1 MIKITR
7 LLFDVSGGTRRL
19 INSSTF
25 FGSLSVA
32 DLFQRLVALFYSFVD
47 SLLFESDLACFF
59 EVLFA
64 HFFLS
69 GTELCDVSVMA
80 LFYIF
85 VSTYQKKVDIRID
98 NHFSRNPQ
106 KRKSLTFQNGVF
118 LEGFDGF
125 FLFDT
130 TQSSFGIVNTAT
142 EINST
147 YWWGFTIVLSSLTV
161 SETTA
166 STATLSTTMATSAN
180 EITSSKGAKDGQQET
195 NLQFK

>member
-1 MIKITR
+1 MMFTR
-7 LLFDVSGGTRRL
+7 LLFDVSGGTGRL

-59 EVLFA
+59 EVFFA

-85 VSTYQKKVDIRID
+85 VSTYLTE
-98 NHFSRNPQ
+98 
-106 KRKSLTFQNGVF
+106 KR
-118 LEGFDGF
+118 
-125 FLFDT
+125 
-130 TQSSFGIVNTAT
+130 
-142 EINST
+142 
-147 YWWGFTIVLSSLTV
+147 
-161 SETTA
+161 
-166 STATLSTTMATSAN
+166 
-180 EITSSKGAKDGQQET
+180 
-195 NLQFK
+195 

>member
-32 DLFQRLVALFYSFVD
+32 DLFQRFVALFDGFVD

-85 VSTYQKKVDIRID
+85 VSTYQKK
-98 NHFSRNPQ
+98 
-106 KRKSLTFQNGVF
+106 G
-118 LEGFDGF
+118 
-125 FLFDT
+125 
-130 TQSSFGIVNTAT
+130 
-142 EINST
+142 
-147 YWWGFTIVLSSLTV
+147 
-161 SETTA
+161 
-166 STATLSTTMATSAN
+166 
-180 EITSSKGAKDGQQET
+180 
-195 NLQFK
+195 